1 MNDILT
7 KQLARI
13 NLYAL
18 VSRIMMKEVDEAFL
32 EKFESD
38 EMVLSFFPNY
48 QQWEKPAELSR
59 KELLERFL
67 NVDFTNLFVLHLIPY
82 ESFYMRDD
90 QMLETGGANPVVQI
104 YNEYDFRVQL
114 DKARAVSPDHIGIEL
129 EFMYMLASSEFKA
142 LEEGDKE
149 TACELAKIQRD
160 FLRDHLLQWAPMF
173 LQNVKAETGT
183 PFYFDAAS
191 LALEFMLSDYEY
203 LNELITD
210 EGCRY
215 DA

>member
-1 MNDILT
+1 MLT
-7 KQLARI
+7 KQLARV

-18 VSRIMMKEVDEAFL
+18 ISRIMMKEVDEGFL
-32 EKFESD
+32 QKFDND
-38 EMVLSFFPNY
+38 EMILSFFPNY
-48 QQWEKPAELSR
+48 QQWEKRQELDR
-59 KELLERFL
+59 KALIERFL

-82 ESFYMRDD
+82 ETFYTRDD
-90 QMLETGGANPVVQI
+90 QMLETGGANPVRAI
-104 YNEYDFRVQL
+104 YDRFDFRVSL
-114 DKARAVSPDHIGIEL
+114 EKARAVSPDHIGIEL
-129 EFMYMLASSEFKA
+129 EFMYMLASSEYKA

-203 LNELITD
+203 LNDLITD